1 MSVLLSLLALVGF
14 VALTAGTALF
24 VAAEFSLTALER
36 STVDAHARDGD
47 RRARQVQHAHRT
59 LSFQLSGAQLGITIT
74 TLITGYLAEPV
85 LARFLTPLLRAVGVG
100 ESAAAGISLALALI
114 IATSFSMIFGELVPK
129 NLAIA
134 HPLGTARA
142 TAGLQVAF
150 SLAFKWA
157 IRGLNGSANWVV
169 RRLGIEPAEEL
180 RSARSPQELG
190 SLVRASAE
198 SGVLDERT
206 ALLVDR
212 SLRFGDR
219 TAEDLMTPRV
229 TIECLDQHDTVLDLI
244 DVSDRTGYSRFPV
257 IDGDLDATIG
267 VVHVKHAFT
276 VPGPRRAHT
285 PLRTLARQVPV
296 VPSTLDGDE
305 VMERVRADG
314 MQVALVVDEYGGTA
328 GIITMEDLIEEIVGD
343 VRDEHDEPE
352 PDARQ
357 LDDGWSCSGLLRI
370 DEIAG
375 VTGYRA
381 PDGDYE
387 TVGGLI
393 LTELGRIPDTGDE
406 MLLPARPGTET
417 ERWLARVLVMDGHRI
432 DRVLLTPVPPDSAE
446 PDTAEPDTADAPADE
461 TGTDKHRIGD
471 ER

>member
-1 MSVLLSLLALVGF
+1 
-14 VALTAGTALF
+14 
-24 VAAEFSLTALER
+24 
-36 STVDAHARDGD
+36 
-47 RRARQVQHAHRT
+47 
-59 LSFQLSGAQLGITIT
+59 
-74 TLITGYLAEPV
+74 
-85 LARFLTPLLRAVGVG
+85 
-100 ESAAAGISLALALI
+100 
-114 IATSFSMIFGELVPK
+114 
-129 NLAIA
+129 
-134 HPLGTARA
+134 
-142 TAGLQVAF
+142 
-150 SLAFKWA
+150 
-157 IRGLNGSANWVV
+157 
-169 RRLGIEPAEEL
+169 
-180 RSARSPQELG
+180 
-190 SLVRASAE
+190 
-198 SGVLDERT
+198 
-206 ALLVDR
+206 
-212 SLRFGDR
+212 
-219 TAEDLMTPRV
+219 
-229 TIECLDQHDTVLDLI
+229 
-244 DVSDRTGYSRFPV
+244 
-257 IDGDLDATIG
+257 
-267 VVHVKHAFT
+267 
-276 VPGPRRAHT
+276 HT

-461 TGTDKHRIGD
+461 TGTDEHRIGD